1 MRRGLALAA
10 ALATLVLAAPA
21 AAAEGS
27 LVGIRP
33 LSPDRSWIETT
44 LAPGAAVRAEAVVV
58 NLSGRPQRMLVS
70 AADGVTTADGVFT
83 LAGEAETPRGVGAWI
98 TPDATSLDLAPGER
112 RRLGITIRVP
122 AGTPPGDHAG
132 GVVVRPAGAGP
143 ATGEGAVAVRVVE
156 RVGLRVHVSVPGRRD
171 GSVRLEGLAARPA
184 GGGGIRGALGLPDA
198 IEVGFTV
205 RHAGNVRYHA
215 LHGLV
220 EVLDGGRVTAAVPVA
235 VGTLLPGGERRLE
248 ARVPVGGWSP
258 RERRVRVTIGAI
270 PPARSETTVGARPA
284 RFYGAGG
291 LALGL
296 VGLGGAGWWRR
307 ARRAR

>member
-10 ALATLVLAAPA
+10 ALAVLMLAAPA
-21 AAAEGS
+21 WAADGS

-33 LSPDRSWIETT
+33 LAPDRSWIEETI
-44 LAPGAAVRAEAVVV
+44 APGAAVRAEAVVV
-58 NLSGRPQRMLVS
+58 NLSDRPQRMLVS

-98 TPDATSLDLAPGER
+98 TPEATALDLGPGER

-132 GVVVRPAGAGP
+132 GVVVRPAEAAPAAGH
-143 ATGEGAVAVRVVE
+143 GAVAVRVVE

-171 GSVRLEGLAARPA
+171 GSVRVEGLEARPA
-184 GGGGIRGALGLPDA
+184 GGGGVRAALGLPAA
-198 IEVGFTV
+198 IDVAFTV

-220 EVLDGGRVTAAVPVA
+220 EVLDGDRVAAAAPVA
-235 VGTLLPGGERRLE
+235 VGTLLPGGGRRLD

-258 RERRVRVTIGAI
+258 REHRVRVTIGAI
-270 PPARSETTVGARPA
+270 PPARSETTVAARPA
-284 RFYGAGG
+284 RFYAAGG

-307 ARRAR
+307 TRRAR